1 MNGNH
6 CTHEDMSN
14 FEGGRKVISI
24 ILMIDLMIKTF
35 IFTSKTAVNKYSKVG
50 QWSYPET
57 LLTISL
63 FNVSKFIFVAT
74 VLGVFIKFYSMDCS
88 FFCVNFECLNV
99 AFKSG

>member
-35 IFTSKTAVNKYSKVG
+35 IFSSKTAVNKYSKVG

-63 FNVSKFIFVAT
+63 FNVSMFCFFLQQFREFLSNFVEWI
-74 VLGVFIKFYSMDCS
+74 VLLFV
-88 FFCVNFECLNV
+88 
-99 AFKSG
+99 